1 MDPVIVAADAA
12 WTVASLA
19 LVFLLPGLTLG
30 RAIAPGA
37 MSPGTRLGRAIA
49 VSMLTA
55 ATASAGLAVLDLL
68 RPTILVALL
77 AGATILPLHSRQ
89 PGRPRWPRGRA
100 RRWWTGA
107 VLMGGFA
114 LALLL
119 VPGWLEAVARGAPA
133 APSWED
139 VAAAEAMATLGGLP
153 PEVVT
158 WGSGRPFATNHL
170 LATTHFAAAAQLLPG
185 DILLRAEIYRVALL
199 AAGLVVATM
208 LFRRWVSSAIALLG
222 AVLLLA
228 TVTIGDAFQ
237 AWDPLAWAV
246 VIALFGLW
254 LADRAVHERTW
265 GLIAWAGVTGGAV
278 LLTHPAVFLAWIAA
292 VAGIA
297 AARALVAPGGG
308 PEAAGGLGH
317 RHGRRLG
324 IQRRLSRSAGLPIVV
339 AAVIGGSAAIGGLIA
354 DGLLT
359 GQPGVAGYLTGRTTG
374 GADGT
379 LTRLAELPAGWRFSD
394 DATWDLARAA
404 FGVAGV
410 ADDTPPAGVDR
421 DGVAAVLLNPWPRV
435 DGRTVAGVVL
445 LLGLG
450 AVAIV
455 GWLVGDPRRQ
465 RAILA
470 TVVFGAALGLG
481 ALIVIA
487 AADSFAGRE
496 LVVSRLLGF
505 GVVVP
510 VVAGIV
516 GLWLAGGRLLDNWR
530 STRRRRTATPA
541 ALAVLAVATL
551 LIAAPRSA
559 GDTRD
564 SQSPP
569 DDAPHDPS
577 GLAVEAYDWI
587 AANLPDDA
595 RILVAA
601 HTPGTVAVLAART
614 GIVDGPAYSPD
625 DPAWPSEAIAR
636 LLGARRLFADPEGPG
651 AAAFI
656 EREAVDYLLV
666 PGPGASGA
674 DLAGH
679 DPFAV
684 DRAALDASDR
694 YALIE
699 AFGGGRVLVYRV
711 GG

>member
-1 MDPVIVAADAA
+1 MDPVTFAADAA

-30 RAIAPGA
+30 RGVAPGA

-55 ATASAGLAVLDLL
+55 ATASAGLAVVDLL

-89 PGRPRWPRGRA
+89 PSRPGWPRGRA

-107 VLMGGFA
+107 VLLGGLA

-119 VPGWLEAVARGAPA
+119 VPGWLEAAARGAPA
-133 APSWED
+133 GPSWED

-158 WGSGRPFATNHL
+158 WGSGRPFTTNHL
-170 LATTHFAAAAQLLPG
+170 LATTHFAAAVQLLPG
-185 DILLRAEIYRVALL
+185 DILLRVEIYRVALL
-199 AAGLVVATM
+199 VAGLIVATM

-228 TVTIGDAFQ
+228 TVTISDAFR

-254 LADRAVHERTW
+254 LADRAVHERTL

-297 AARALVAPGGG
+297 TARALVAPGGG
-308 PEAAGGLGH
+308 PEVAGGLGH

-324 IQRRLSRSAGLPIVV
+324 LRRRLGPSAGLPIVA
-339 AAVIGGSAAIGGLIA
+339 AAVIGGSAAIGGLVA

-359 GQPGVAGYLTGRTTG
+359 GQPGVAGYLTGRPTG
-374 GADGT
+374 GPDGT
-379 LTRLAELPAGWRFSD
+379 LTRLAELPAGWRFSH

-404 FGVAGV
+404 SGV
-410 ADDTPPAGVDR
+410 ADVANDAPPAGVDR
-421 DGVAAVLLNPWPRV
+421 DRVAAALLNPWPRV
-435 DGRTVAGVVL
+435 DGRTVAGGVVL
-445 LLGLG
+445 LGLA
-450 AVAIV
+450 AVALV

-470 TVVFGAALGLG
+470 TMVFGAALGMG
-481 ALIVIA
+481 ALIVLA
-487 AADSFAGRE
+487 AADGFAGRQ

-505 GVVVP
+505 AVVVP
-510 VVAGIV
+510 VVAAVV

-530 STRRRRTATPA
+530 STRRGRDATPA
-541 ALAVLAVATL
+541 ALAVLAVAVL
-551 LIAAPRSA
+551 LVAAPHA
-559 GDTRD
+559 TADARD
-564 SQSPP
+564 SESP

-577 GLAVEAYDWI
+577 GIAVEAYGWI

-601 HTPGTVAVLAART
+601 HTPGTVAVLADRS

-636 LLGARRLFADPEGPG
+636 LLGARRLFADPDGPG
-651 AAAFI
+651 AAAYI

-694 YALIE
+694 YALVE
-699 AFGGGRVLVYRV
+699 AFGGGRVLLYRV

>member
-1 MDPVIVAADAA
+1 
-12 WTVASLA
+12 
-19 LVFLLPGLTLG
+19 
-30 RAIAPGA
+30 
-37 MSPGTRLGRAIA
+37 
-49 VSMLTA
+49 
-55 ATASAGLAVLDLL
+55 
-68 RPTILVALL
+68 
-77 AGATILPLHSRQ
+77 
-89 PGRPRWPRGRA
+89 
-100 RRWWTGA
+100 
-107 VLMGGFA
+107 
-114 LALLL
+114 
-119 VPGWLEAVARGAPA
+119 
-133 APSWED
+133 
-139 VAAAEAMATLGGLP
+139 
-153 PEVVT
+153 
-158 WGSGRPFATNHL
+158 
-170 LATTHFAAAAQLLPG
+170 
-185 DILLRAEIYRVALL
+185 
-199 AAGLVVATM
+199 
-208 LFRRWVSSAIALLG
+208 
-222 AVLLLA
+222 
-228 TVTIGDAFQ
+228 
-237 AWDPLAWAV
+237 
-246 VIALFGLW
+246 
-254 LADRAVHERTW
+254 
-265 GLIAWAGVTGGAV
+265 
-278 LLTHPAVFLAWIAA
+278 
-292 VAGIA
+292 
-297 AARALVAPGGG
+297 VAPGGG

-324 IQRRLSRSAGLPIVV
+324 IQRRLGRSAGLPIVV

-359 GQPGVAGYLTGRTTG
+359 GQPGVAGYLTGRSTG

-404 FGVAGV
+404 FGVAEV

-421 DGVAAVLLNPWPRV
+421 DRVASVLFNPWPRV
-435 DGRTVAGVVL
+435 DGRTVAGGVV

-450 AVAIV
+450 AVTLV
-455 GWLVGDPRRQ
+455 GWLFGDPRRQ

-470 TVVFGAALGLG
+470 TVVFGAALELG

-496 LVVSRLLGF
+496 LVVSRLLAF

-510 VVAGIV
+510 VVAAIV
-516 GLWLAGGRLLDNWR
+516 GLWLAGGRLLDNWG
-530 STRRRRTATPA
+530 STRRRRAATPA

-551 LIAAPRSA
+551 LVAAPHSSGVPRDNESP
-559 GDTRD
+559 GD
-564 SQSPP
+564 
-569 DDAPHDPS
+569 AKHAKHDPS
-577 GLAVEAYDWI
+577 ALAVEAYDWI

-601 HTPGTVAVLAART
+601 HTPGTVAVLADRT

-684 DRAALDASDR
+684 DRAAIDASDR

-699 AFGGGRVLVYRV
+699 AFGGGRVLLYRV